1 MSDSETAEVTM
12 KKDNMKGR
20 RSVYIQA
27 VAIGEER
34 ESFSIHCELTRRL
47 RIYYCKDGRHWLIF
61 DSVQDLMLQG
71 GGIFNGNGNVWW
83 KNSCKIDK
91 SKPCMDAPTALTLY
105 KCKNLVVKDLKIQD
119 AQQIHVSFQ
128 KCTNVQASSLTIS
141 SPEES
146 PNTDG
151 IHVTNTQNIQISNCA
166 IGTGDDYISIVN
178 GSQNVQATD
187 ITCGPGHGISIGSLG
202 FGNSEAYVSDV
213 VVNGAQ
219 LSGTTNGVRIKTW
232 QGGSGSVSNIK
243 FKNVEMQNV
252 KNPIIVDQNYCDQ
265 AEACIEQSST
275 VQVKNVVYQNIKG
288 TSASNVAIYLD
299 CSKSS
304 PCQGIVLQNV
314 KLVRKGE
321 GSVKAT
327 CNNIVNLEK
336 VGTVSPL
343 CPQSHSQ
350 FEFVNSK

>member
-1 MSDSETAEVTM
+1 MLNLRTQSFHDDNLPNNNYFQEESAYDSEAYPSYINSIEGL
-12 KKDNMKGR
+12 KFNNMTKIESGFSDYPTKFLRLAAFVKTIDVQNYGAKG
-20 RSVYIQA
+20 
-27 VAIGEER
+27 
-34 ESFSIHCELTRRL
+34 
-47 RIYYCKDGRHWLIF
+47 DGST
-61 DSVQDLMLQG
+61 DDT
-71 GGIFNGNGNVWW
+71 
-83 KNSCKIDK
+83 K
-91 SKPCMDAPTALTLY
+91 ALTFY

-141 SPEES
+141 APEGS

-151 IHVTNTQNIQISNCA
+151 MHVTNTQNIQISNCA
-166 IGTGDDYISIVN
+166 IGTGDDCISIVN

-288 TSASNVAIYLD
+288 TSASNVAINLD

-327 CNNIVNLEK
+327 CNNIVNLENM
-336 VGTVSPL
+336 GTVSPL